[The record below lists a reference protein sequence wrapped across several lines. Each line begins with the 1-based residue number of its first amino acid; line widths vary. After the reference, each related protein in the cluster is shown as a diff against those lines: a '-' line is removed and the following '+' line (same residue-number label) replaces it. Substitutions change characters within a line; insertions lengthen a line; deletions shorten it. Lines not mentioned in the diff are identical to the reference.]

1 MDIPW
6 DNMDGL
12 LGGNW
17 LRLLAPGTP
26 LFEKWSAIAEQRD
39 VERKFEEQEQRIK
52 DASILRP

>member
-17 LRLLAPGTP
+17 RRLLAPGTP
-26 LFEKWSAIAEQRD
+26 LFEKWSAITEQC
-39 VERKFEEQEQRIK
+39 
-52 DASILRP
+52 DAIRNAVLLRP

>member
-17 LRLLAPGTP
+17 LKLLVPGTP
-26 LFEKWSAIAEQRD
+26 LFEKYRVIAEQSDAKR
-39 VERKFEEQEQRIK
+39 RFREQEQRFK
-52 DASILRP
+52 DTVVLRP

>member
-17 LRLLAPGTP
+17 LKLLVPGTP
-26 LFEKWSAIAEQRD
+26 LFEKYRAIVEQSDAKR
-39 VERKFEEQEQRIK
+39 RFCEQEQRIK
-52 DASILRP
+52 DTAVLRP